1 MPIVK
6 RQAPSHFTTLP
17 NEMLADRRL
26 SWEARGMLAFLLSAS
41 GDYNIATLEG
51 VGDCGRER
59 TMRILT
65 ELRDGGYLHL
75 LQKNERGESSY
86 CVTDAPADAVELEPP
101 ITAPPLKDRTK
112 RRGIATRLPDDWK
125 AAPDLVDAILVKYP
139 TLNMQEEEDAFK
151 DYWQARGSTFVDW
164 SAAFR
169 NWCRLAASR
178 VKSTD
183 PKTKSALIHEEN
195 HQRARRALDRLAGT
209 KTFANGHLL
218 EIRSDGDDPA
228 P

>member
-75 LQKNERGESSY
+75 LQKNERGEATKKILCHRRRRIGEAAHRSKKLTLRTRRTTTEEPERPRGRTIR
-86 CVTDAPADAVELEPP
+86 VAPRTGGLRPP
-101 ITAPPLKDRTK
+101 QNFYPRKKRKETPKKRRPPL
-112 RRGIATRLPDDWK
+112 RLFGFLPRF
-125 AAPDLVDAILVKYP
+125 P
-139 TLNMQEEEDAFK
+139 
-151 DYWQARGSTFVDW
+151 
-164 SAAFR
+164 
-169 NWCRLAASR
+169 
-178 VKSTD
+178 
-183 PKTKSALIHEEN
+183 
-195 HQRARRALDRLAGT
+195 
-209 KTFANGHLL
+209 
-218 EIRSDGDDPA
+218 
-228 P
+228 